1 MESNLNRKQ
10 KIDLIMAISQGRKSI
25 SELASVKAPQIWE
38 DTATPGQYLEAVS
51 KRTFNYEEMKK
62 HQANIGK
69 NGVIV
74 SWCEVD

>member
-25 SELASVKAPQIWE
+25 VELVSVKAPQIWE
-38 DTATPGQYLEAVS
+38 DTAIPGQYLEAVS
-51 KRTFNYEEMKK
+51 KRTFDYEGMKK
-62 HQANIGK
+62 HKANAGK
-69 NGVIV
+69 DSIIL